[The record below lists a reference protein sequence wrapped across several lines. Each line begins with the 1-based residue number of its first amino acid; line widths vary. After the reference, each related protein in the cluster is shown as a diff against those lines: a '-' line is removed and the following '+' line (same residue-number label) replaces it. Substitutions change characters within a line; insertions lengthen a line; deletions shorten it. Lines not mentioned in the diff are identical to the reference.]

1 MNMKKSIYI
10 VWLFA
15 LCMTGCMEEKRLE
28 IVINTEPPKP
38 VTDVQVVNIPGGA
51 ILKYQLPDDEDL
63 LYVKAA
69 YSYKEGHQAE
79 ARSSLYCDSIKIEGF
94 GTEDERTV
102 ELRAVDR
109 SNNES
114 VPVTVTI
121 QPLES
126 PVNTIGRT
134 LELMPDF
141 GGIHI
146 YWKNPDR
153 AEISVVLEKKD
164 HNDEF
169 QPVDIFYSTVADG
182 DVASRGMDTIPENF
196 RVYVQDRWENKSIV
210 LEETITPLYE
220 VLFDRYKHRAMF
232 VEGDEPDAWGW
243 ILAYLFD
250 GKLTEPYGFHTANAQ
265 GRWPQWITFDLGVK
279 GKISRIKAWQ
289 RLNDIYPYA
298 HGNLKHFEI
307 WGTNDA
313 EQLADWNV
321 WTKMIDCVSIKP
333 SGLPIGQSSDEDRAH
348 ANAGEEFVCPP
359 EMPAVRYLRLKALET
374 WSGGDFFHIME
385 IEVYGQVEE

>member
-1 MNMKKSIYI
+1 MNMKNSIYI
-10 VWLFA
+10 VGLFA
-15 LCMTGCMEEKRLE
+15 LCMTGCTEDKRPE

-63 LYVKAA
+63 LFVKAA

-79 ARSSLYCDSIKIEGF
+79 ARSSLYCDSIKIQGF
-94 GTEDERTV
+94 GTEDERAV

-114 VPVTVTI
+114 EPVTVTI
-121 QPLES
+121 KPLEP

-146 YWKNPDR
+146 YWKNPER
-153 AEISVVLEKKD
+153 AEISVILEKKD

-169 QPVDIFYSTVADG
+169 QPIDVFYSTVADG

-196 RVYVQDRWENKSIV
+196 RVYVQDRWENKSV
-210 LEETITPLYE
+210 ALEETMTPLFE
-220 VLFDRYKHRAMF
+220 EKFDRLKHRPMS
-232 VEGDEPDAWGW
+232 VPGDTPSAWGW
-243 ILAYLFD
+243 VMTNLFD
-250 GKLTEPYGFHTANAQ
+250 GNYNSGFHTPN
-265 GRWPQWITFDLGVK
+265 GEGIWPAWITFDMGVK
-279 GKISRIKAWQ
+279 GKISRIKVWQ
-289 RLNDIYPYA
+289 RQGNEYLYA
-298 HGNLKHFEI
+298 HGNLRHFEI

-313 EQLADWNV
+313 NQLTDWDA
-321 WTKMIDCVSIKP
+321 WTRIMDCVGIKP
-333 SGLPIGQSSDEDRAH
+333 SGLPLGQLSDEDRAY
-348 ANAGEEFVCPP
+348 AGAGEEFICSPD
-359 EMPAVRYLRLKALET
+359 MPAVRYLRLKGLET
-374 WSGGDFFHIME
+374 WSGGDFLHLME
-385 IEVYGQVEE
+385 IEIYGQVVE